1 MTFDELCKAEPR
13 LRSLYNEAVNVDT
26 QGDYSALSKF
36 FGYGKFRASGIKP
49 RLVLLVGWQRRPTDE
64 LSSTEAYDVAYKTI
78 LDALPDDD
86 GNNEPD
92 YSHEQQETF

>member
-1 MTFDELCKAEPR
+1 MTFDELCKVEPR

-26 QGDYSALSKF
+26 HGDYSALSKF

-49 RLVLLVGWQRRPTDE
+49 RLVLLVGWQRRPADE

-86 GNNEPD
+86 GSNEPD
-92 YSHEQQETF
+92 DTYNQQESF